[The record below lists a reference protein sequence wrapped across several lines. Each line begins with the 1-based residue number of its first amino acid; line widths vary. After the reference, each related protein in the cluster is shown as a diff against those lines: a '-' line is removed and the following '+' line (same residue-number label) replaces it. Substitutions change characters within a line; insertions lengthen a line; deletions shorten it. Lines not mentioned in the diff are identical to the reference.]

1 MTLNDATEQAYKN
14 GYEKGY
20 IDALKDVLNNYNK
33 SEVIIPA
40 VLEHLA
46 KQRHIIFNNWNVKKY
61 FRIYKK

>member
-46 KQRHIIFNNWNVKKY
+46 KQRHIIFNN
-61 FRIYKK
+61 